1 MKYNIFNLLND
12 SREIK
17 MNNQKKTKTFLIREI
32 PAKRWEQFKI
42 KSIKDGL
49 TCNNKMLE
57 LIETY
62 IGNR

>member
-1 MKYNIFNLLND
+1 
-12 SREIK
+12 

-32 PAKRWEQFKI
+32 PAKKWEQFKI

-57 LIETY
+57 LIKTY
-62 IGNR
+62 IGSR